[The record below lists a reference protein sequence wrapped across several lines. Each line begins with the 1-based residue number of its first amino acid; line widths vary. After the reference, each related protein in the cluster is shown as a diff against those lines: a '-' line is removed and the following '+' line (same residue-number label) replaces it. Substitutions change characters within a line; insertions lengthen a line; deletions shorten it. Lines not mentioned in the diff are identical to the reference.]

1 LSITD
6 APGAAYLLS
15 NSSDYPRF
23 QGVRMLTLIKRYDG
37 GLTPFTGQKDCLKG
51 LETFV
56 ARFQTSSLQV
66 ITVIIFTLNSTK
78 SRRSCKKGFDVVFV
92 TQIPENSS
100 VRGPNRL
107 AFIENGR

>member
-1 LSITD
+1 
-6 APGAAYLLS
+6 
-15 NSSDYPRF
+15 
-23 QGVRMLTLIKRYDG
+23 MLTLIKRYDG